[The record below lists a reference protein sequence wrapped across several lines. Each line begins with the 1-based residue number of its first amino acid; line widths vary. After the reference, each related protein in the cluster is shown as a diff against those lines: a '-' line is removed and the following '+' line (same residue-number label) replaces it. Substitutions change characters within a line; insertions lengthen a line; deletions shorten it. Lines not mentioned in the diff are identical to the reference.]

1 MTTDQPTFYTKGF
14 ENKEELL
21 SFLHK
26 ENNSYSKFILE
37 KLERPLSTVN
47 SPFHKHHIQPEHA
60 GGTNDKWNFVILSF
74 EEHAQAHKLLFECYK
89 NSFDKG
95 AYDMMKGNTAEGL
108 EAIRKENHK
117 RMKAKKVGFYN
128 REVQAEL
135 AQRPKKQRQ
144 AYARNIY
151 VLSALQKGFV
161 LQSTKTNA
169 EVVIQP
175 GECKSLVEVIDKWL
189 SHSEMLEKRSLWLA
203 CENKEKFTLY
213 TGFTRMLTGHRDQK
227 TKKAVY
233 SVAGWR
239 IKGLNV

>member
-1 MTTDQPTFYTKGF
+1 MTTNPPTFYTKRF
-14 ENKEELL
+14 SNKEELL
-21 SFLHK
+21 CFLFE

-37 KLERPLSTVN
+37 KLERPPLTSN
-47 SPFHKHHIQPEHA
+47 SSVQKHHIQPEHS
-60 GGTNDKWNFVILSF
+60 GGSNADWNFVSLSLQ
-74 EEHAQAHKLLFECYK
+74 EHAQAHQLLFECYG
-89 NSFDKG
+89 SYFDKG

-117 RMKAKKVGFYN
+117 RMKQNKVSFYN

-135 AQRPKKQRQ
+135 GRHPKKQRQ
-144 AYARNIY
+144 AYARNTY
-151 VLSALQKGFV
+151 VLSALQKGFI

-175 GECKSLVEVIDKWL
+175 GECKSLVQVIDQWL
-189 SHSEMLEKRSLWLA
+189 SHSEMHEKRSLWLA

-213 TGFTRMLTGHRDQK
+213 TGLTRMLTGHRDQK
-227 TKKAVY
+227 TNKAVY